1 MDKTLIT
8 ASGKTIPLSEYNL
21 LQEIYIDKPWRIMV
35 CCMLLNCTARVQ
47 VDGIRDEL
55 FSRWPDARAMA
66 DADQQELAELIRPLG
81 FYNKRSKTLIRFSE
95 EWTNR
100 KWFNVKD
107 LHGIGQYAKDS
118 WDIFVEGKVPDSVTD
133 HVLTRYLQWRKTN

>member
-1 MDKTLIT
+1 
-8 ASGKTIPLSEYNL
+8 
-21 LQEIYIDKPWRIMV
+21 
-35 CCMLLNCTARVQ
+35 
-47 VDGIRDEL
+47 
-55 FSRWPDARAMA
+55 MA